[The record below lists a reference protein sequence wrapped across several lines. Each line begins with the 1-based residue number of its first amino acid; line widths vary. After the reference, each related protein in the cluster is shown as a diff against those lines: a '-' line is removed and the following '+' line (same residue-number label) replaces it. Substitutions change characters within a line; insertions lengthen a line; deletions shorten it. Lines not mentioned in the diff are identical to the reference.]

1 MVVER
6 ERKRKGR
13 KRDYV
18 SGKQLFESRERQR
31 ERIFGGWKRM
41 EKGIGKV
48 ESSK

>member
-18 SGKQLFESRERQR
+18 SGKQLFESRER